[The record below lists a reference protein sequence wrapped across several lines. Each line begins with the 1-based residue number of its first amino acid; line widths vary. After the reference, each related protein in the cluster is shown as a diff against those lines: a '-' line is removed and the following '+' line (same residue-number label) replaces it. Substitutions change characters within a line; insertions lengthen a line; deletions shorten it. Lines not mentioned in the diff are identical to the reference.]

1 MFKFY
6 HNLAKKSILAVILG
20 SFLLFAENAI
30 ALVPNDTFYI
40 QQQMVWEQIGA
51 PRAWD
56 FNTGSRRVVVATIDT
71 GADIW
76 HDDLQGNIW
85 INPYEIP
92 DNNYDD
98 DNNGY
103 VDDVNGWNFIE
114 DNNQVRPNVLDNIGD
129 PEAINHG
136 TIIAGLIGG
145 VGNNNKSLLG
155 LNWKVSLMPLRAV
168 GSDGNG
174 SYIKV
179 AKAIQYA
186 VEHGAD
192 VISLSIVGNEDD
204 DGLKQVLYEA
214 YKKGVV
220 IVAAAGNDR
229 DYNYDGNLDIKPNFP
244 ACFDK
249 NDSDNWIL
257 AVSSVD
263 IQDNLSRFAD
273 YGQCVDI
280 LAPGEN
286 IFSLQRY
293 APVYGYND
301 EFGGP
306 WQGTSFAAPLVA
318 GAAALL
324 KADHPDWSAKQ
335 IISALLSSA
344 DNIDNKNPLF
354 KNKLG
359 FGRLNIG
366 QAMASTTALKFPVN
380 YSSWKKY
387 YFKDN
392 TIYTVENDI
401 KYFFA
406 STAEAQI
413 VSIGSIRS
421 FDGKHDEVFALI
433 KRGKHYFVQFFTD
446 TGRKWQENAIP
457 VSDYSSS
464 NLPTKL
470 VIINNVQERKVQI
483 DFAQKV
489 VKKVKKGKR
498 VVSQT
503 TVKNTTKSYDWLT
516 H

>member
-1 MFKFY
+1 MFEFY
-6 HNLAKKSILAVILG
+6 HNLAKKSILAATLAVF
-20 SFLLFAENAI
+20 FLWTDNVL
-30 ALVPNDTFYI
+30 ALAPNDPSYL
-40 QQQMVWEQIGA
+40 QQQIMWEQIGA

-56 FNTGSRRVVVATIDT
+56 FNTGSRRVVIATIDT

-76 HDDLQGNIW
+76 HDDLQANAW

-98 DNNGY
+98 DSDGY

-114 DNNQVRPNVLDNIGD
+114 DNNQVRPSVLDNVGD

-136 TIIAGLIGG
+136 TVIAGLVGA
-145 VGNNNKSLLG
+145 VGNNNKSASG

-168 GSDGNG
+168 DSDGNG

-179 AKAIQYA
+179 AKAVQYA
-186 VEHGAD
+186 VYHGAD
-192 VISLSIVGNEDD
+192 VISMSIIGNESDS
-204 DGLKQVLYEA
+204 GLKQVLYEA

-229 DYNYDGNLDIKPNFP
+229 DFNYDGNLDIKPNYP
-244 ACFDK
+244 ACFDT
-249 NDSDNWIL
+249 NDLENWIL
-257 AVSSVD
+257 SVSSVD
-263 IQDNLSRFAD
+263 KEDNLSPFAD

-280 LAPGEN
+280 VAPGQK

-293 APVYGYND
+293 APIYGYND

-335 IISALLSSA
+335 IINALLSNA
-344 DNIDNKNPLF
+344 DKIDYKNPLF

-366 QAMASTTALKFPVN
+366 QAMANSSALKFPIN
-380 YSSWKKY
+380 YASWGQY

-392 TIYTVENDI
+392 TIYTIENGD

-406 STAEAQI
+406 STAEAPI
-413 VSIGSIRS
+413 VTIGFTRS
-421 FDGKHDEVFALI
+421 FDGKRDEVFALVR
-433 KRGKHYFVQFFTD
+433 RGKHYFVQFFTD
-446 TGRKWQENAIP
+446 TGRKWQEKALP
-457 VSDYSSS
+457 VSDYSVS
-464 NLPTKL
+464 NVPTKIT
-470 VIINNVQERKVQI
+470 VVNTQEDRKIQIN
-483 DFAQKV
+483 FAQKM
-489 VKKVKKGKR
+489 VKKVKKGKKI
-498 VVSQT
+498 VSQT
-503 TVKNTTKSYDWLT
+503 TYKNTSKSYDWLT
-516 H
+516 Y

>member
-1 MFKFY
+1 MLKFY
-6 HNLAKKSILAVILG
+6 HNLAKKSILAVVFG
-20 SFLLFAENAI
+20 SFFIFTDNAM
-30 ALVPNDTFYI
+30 ALVPNDPFYI

-56 FNTGSRRVVVATIDT
+56 FSTGSRRVVVATIDT

-76 HDDLQGNIW
+76 HDDLQGNVW
-85 INPYEIP
+85 TNPYEIP

-98 DNNGY
+98 DGNGY
-103 VDDVNGWNFIE
+103 VDDINGWNFIE
-114 DNNQVRPNVLDNIGD
+114 DNNQVRPNVLDNVGD

-145 VGNNNKSLLG
+145 VGNNSKSLLG

-168 GSDGNG
+168 DSDGNG

-179 AKAIQYA
+179 AKAIEYA

-192 VISLSIVGNEDD
+192 VISLSIVGDEDD

-229 DYNYDGNLDIKPNFP
+229 RSDYDGNLDIKPNFP

-249 NDSDNWIL
+249 NDAENWIL
-257 AVSSVD
+257 AVSSVN
-263 IQDNLSRFAD
+263 IQDNLSLFAD

-286 IFSLQRY
+286 IFSLHRY
-293 APVYGYND
+293 APMYGYNY

-318 GAAALL
+318 GAAALI

-335 IISALLSSA
+335 IIDTLLTNA
-344 DNIDNKNPLF
+344 DNIDYKNPLF

-366 QAMASTTALKFPVN
+366 QAMAAASALKFPIN
-380 YSSWKKY
+380 YSSWKQ
-387 YFKDN
+387 YFFQNN
-392 TIYTVENDI
+392 TIYTIENGE

-406 STAEAQI
+406 STAEA
-413 VSIGSIRS
+413 SILSVGSTRS
-421 FDGKHDEVFALI
+421 FDGKRDEVFTLV
-433 KRGKHYFVQFFTD
+433 KRGKHYFLQFFTE
-446 TGRKWQENAIP
+446 TGRKWQEKAIP
-457 VSDYSSS
+457 VSDYSAVS
-464 NLPTKL
+464 LPTKL
-470 VIINNVQERKVQI
+470 VIINNAQDRKIQVN
-483 DFAQKV
+483 FAQKV
-489 VKKVKKGKR
+489 VKKVKKGKKI
-498 VVSQT
+498 VSQT
-503 TVKNTTKSYDWLT
+503 TIKNSSKSYEWLI